1 MQTLKQSIKFLE
13 FPNIRFRKVS
23 THMVTLN
30 FLLNKVVHC
39 LCLQK
44 IAIVAYWN
52 DIIDH
57 LHITP
62 KWKTRMNTYIWK
74 SSIAPKSTSDM
85 MQYHIT
91 LTEYTCRETRA
102 QVAVR
107 EMKWRWLI
115 TTQVAQNTIYNENN
129 DGITY
134 IYTYIYI

>member
-1 MQTLKQSIKFLE
+1 MLTLLTF
-13 FPNIRFRKVS
+13 
-23 THMVTLN
+23 N
-30 FLLNKVVHC
+30 FLLNKVVPC

-44 IAIVAYWN
+44 IAIGAYWN

-74 SSIAPKSTSDM
+74 SSIAPKLTSDM

-115 TTQVAQNTIYNENN
+115 TTQVAQNTIYIKNN
-129 DGITY
+129 NGITHTHINIY
-134 IYTYIYI
+134 IYGYLCVLLQVTILKL